1 MDRCLWK
8 KKEMIHVS
16 LSNHIAIWD
25 EYYGGEGKRPLSTL
39 GKFPNSAAM
48 DFHIYFIFDFSG
60 EWLVKNN

>member
-1 MDRCLWK
+1 
-8 KKEMIHVS
+8 MIHVS
-16 LSNHIAIWD
+16 LSNDIAIWD
-25 EYYGGEGKRPLSTL
+25 ECYGGEGERPFSTL